1 MSIITSYITMKTL
14 AVMVTAT
21 TDIPL
26 LIAIYLSAISPF
38 SMINNQS
45 RTITVPVQI
54 HFIVEKGVGILI

>member
-1 MSIITSYITMKTL
+1 MKTL

-26 LIAIYLSAISPF
+26 LIAIYLSAIPHI

-45 RTITVPVQI
+45 RTRTIPVQI
-54 HFIVEKGVGILI
+54 HFIEEKGMVY